1 MRRAINICGVVCT
14 IIMSVQLLSVAVF
27 AQKDK
32 LVGRWEGKAQSARG
46 EQETNL
52 VIKNEG
58 GVYTGV
64 MPGMRQ
70 GMEIQLKD
78 FKIDGDKV
86 TAKADVETP
95 QATITIN
102 YSFTL
107 AGETLKGQGSLD
119 FGGQSITLDFDLKR
133 VSATAAATA
142 ASSGQQPGAQGQS
155 QGPGQRDKLAG
166 RWEGKAQSPQ
176 GERDTSL
183 VIRKEGDVYTGQ
195 MPGMQGR
202 DIQLKDFKIDGDN
215 VTAKADVEA
224 PQGAI
229 TINYTFKVTGET
241 MKGQGSLDFGGQSIT
256 FDLDLKRVSASAAA
270 PAASSGQQPG
280 AQGQAQGQG
289 QAQQRQ
295 RTDVP
300 QPQQKQSIEYFV
312 GQWSYKYIGRES
324 ALWPAPRECVVTF
337 TKRADGKSIEGVS
350 DCKHEGGAFK
360 DNLVIV
366 FDEAAKMLSF
376 TEKLGS
382 GVALT
387 SRGDWTSPISIRFTI
402 DPVTAKQQKL
412 QLRRT
417 ISVVAAH
424 SFTVAE
430 ELSEDGGPFVRLGS
444 AVFSKVGA
452 K

>member
-1 MRRAINICGVVCT
+1 MRRAIYICGVVCT
-14 IIMSVQLLSVAVF
+14 IIISVQLLSVAVF
-27 AQKDK
+27 AQQDK
-32 LVGRWEGKAQSARG
+32 LVGRWEGKAQSPQG
-46 EQETNL
+46 ERETSL
-52 VIKNEG
+52 VIKKEG
-58 GVYTGV
+58 DVYTGV

-70 GMEIQLKD
+70 GMEIQLKE

-107 AGETLKGQGSLD
+107 AGETMKGEGALD
-119 FGGQSITLDFDLKR
+119 FGGQSITIGFDLKR
-133 VSATAAATA
+133 VSANASAGATA
-142 ASSGQQPGAQGQS
+142 ASAGQQPGAQGQ
-155 QGPGQRDKLAG
+155 GPG
-166 RWEGKAQSPQ
+166 
-176 GERDTSL
+176 
-183 VIRKEGDVYTGQ
+183 
-195 MPGMQGR
+195 
-202 DIQLKDFKIDGDN
+202 
-215 VTAKADVEA
+215 
-224 PQGAI
+224 
-229 TINYTFKVTGET
+229 
-241 MKGQGSLDFGGQSIT
+241 
-256 FDLDLKRVSASAAA
+256 
-270 PAASSGQQPG
+270 
-280 AQGQAQGQG
+280 QGQG
-289 QAQQRQ
+289 QGQGQQRQ
-295 RTDVP
+295 RVDVP
-300 QPQQKQSIEYFV
+300 QPQQKQSIDYFV

-337 TKRADGKSIEGVS
+337 TKRADGKSVEGAS
-350 DCKHEGGAFK
+350 ECKHEGGAFK

-366 FDEAAKMLSF
+366 FDEAAKTLSF

-387 SRGDWTSPISIRFTI
+387 SKGDWTSPISIRFAI
-402 DPVTAKQQKL
+402 DPVTAKGQKL

>member
-1 MRRAINICGVVCT
+1 MRRALNICGVACT
-14 IIMSVQLLSVAVF
+14 IVMLLAVAVF
-27 AQKDK
+27 AQQDK
-32 LVGRWEGKAQSARG
+32 LVGRWEGKVQSPQG
-46 EQETNL
+46 ERETNL

-86 TAKADVETP
+86 TAKADVEAP
-95 QATITIN
+95 QGAITIN

-107 AGETLKGQGSLD
+107 AGETMKGQGALD
-119 FGGQSITLDFDLKR
+119 FGGQAISFDIELKR
-133 VSATAAATA
+133 VSATAAAA
-142 ASSGQQPGAQGQS
+142 ASTGQQPATQDQPQRQG
-155 QGPGQRDKLAG
+155 
-166 RWEGKAQSPQ
+166 
-176 GERDTSL
+176 
-183 VIRKEGDVYTGQ
+183 
-195 MPGMQGR
+195 
-202 DIQLKDFKIDGDN
+202 
-215 VTAKADVEA
+215 
-224 PQGAI
+224 
-229 TINYTFKVTGET
+229 
-241 MKGQGSLDFGGQSIT
+241 
-256 FDLDLKRVSASAAA
+256 
-270 PAASSGQQPG
+270 
-280 AQGQAQGQG
+280 
-289 QAQQRQ
+289 QRQ
-295 RTDVP
+295 RIDVP
-300 QPQQKQSIEYFV
+300 QPQQKQSIDYFV

-324 ALWPAPRECVVTF
+324 ALWPAPRECMVTF
-337 TKRADGKSIEGVS
+337 NKRADGKSVEGVS
-350 DCKHEGGAFK
+350 ECKHEGGAFK

-366 FDEAAKMLSF
+366 FDEATKMMTF

-387 SRGDWTSPISIRFTI
+387 SKADWTSPISIRFAV
-402 DPVTAKQQKL
+402 DPVTAKKQKL